1 HFSNAALDV
10 KPSSRKRTM
19 PCKPIAVDLL
29 VVTPDQLR
37 KIEFG
42 LVKSCHNDGSAAWTM
57 IFKLEERTKVADSF
71 VLLVK
76 LAVAINTTLNQQ
88 AEETSKKGFD
98 ENQSSQ
104 ALLAADTAKAFKQGK
119 VTEKRAKKEAQAVI
133 AVRGQG

>member
-1 HFSNAALDV
+1 
-10 KPSSRKRTM
+10 M

-57 IFKLEERTKVADSF
+57 IFQLEERAKLTDPF

-76 LAVAINTTLNQQ
+76 LAVAINTTLNQL
-88 AEETSKKGFD
+88 AEDTANKGFD

-104 ALLAADTAKAFKQGK
+104 AMLAADTAKAFKAGK

-133 AVRGQG
+133 AVRGQS